1 MRHITVLQN
10 EAVSEL
16 ALNASSLVVDA
27 TLGSGGHTRA
37 ILEKLDK
44 TGSYIGMDAD
54 QSAIDLANDWISD
67 YKATTNLVHAN
78 FKEIDTVLNNLD
90 IKCVD
95 AILADLGWRIEQFE
109 DGGKGFSFNSD
120 EPLLMTFGD
129 PADYLFTAGDIV
141 NDWNETDIANVIYGY
156 GGERFSR
163 RIAKAIVEYR
173 KEKKI
178 ETAKELSEIVRTSV
192 PTFYRKGKVNP
203 ATKTFQG
210 LRIAVNDE
218 LSVLE
223 EFIKNAFE
231 ALCPKGRL
239 AIITFHSLEDKIVKE
254 CFRNYSRD
262 QAGLLVVKK
271 PIIPT
276 EEELKV
282 NPRSRSAKLRIIE
295 KL

>member
-10 EAVSEL
+10 EAVLEL

-27 TLGSGGHTRA
+27 TLGSGGHSRA
-37 ILEKLDK
+37 ILEKLGK
-44 TGSYIGMDAD
+44 TGTYIGMDAD
-54 QSAIDLANDWISD
+54 QSAIDSAKDWIEK
-67 YKATTNLVHAN
+67 YKAESHLVHAN
-78 FKEIDTVLNNLD
+78 FKNIDAVIKDLNLQ
-90 IKCVD
+90 CVD

-109 DGGKGFSFNSD
+109 DSGKGFSFNSD
-120 EPLLMTFGD
+120 DPLLMTFGN
-129 PADYLFTAGDIV
+129 PADYAFTAGDIV
-141 NDWNETDIANVIYGY
+141 NEWDEQDIANVIYGY

-173 KEKKI
+173 KKQKI
-178 ETAKELSEIVRTSV
+178 ETAKELSEIVRNSTPS
-192 PTFYRKGKVNP
+192 FYRKGKVNP

-223 EFIKNAFE
+223 EFIEKAFE

-239 AIITFHSLEDKIVKE
+239 AIISFHSLEDKIVKE
-254 CFRNYSRD
+254 CFKSYARD
-262 QAGLLVVKK
+262 QVGLLVNKK

-276 EEELKV
+276 EEELRA